1 MAVFLTI
8 LKIIGIVLLCIICL
22 ILLVLSLILFVP
34 VRYRIRAD
42 KEDAGDDL
50 RAFGQVTYL
59 LHILTGRFIYDKETD
74 CYIKLFGIRIWPKKE
89 KKEKKKSRSVDD
101 EAVTVRDEPVTV
113 GDDEEK
119 PAAESPDLQA
129 IPSGQDYTVDW
140 NEDDDS
146 ELPRSEDPP
155 DEAEDKDLF
164 DIIES
169 ILEKIQ
175 SRYDSFSDKYDS
187 FTARLRYW
195 DKMANDP
202 GNRNAVAY
210 IKDIGIRLLK
220 KIMPRTIK
228 GYVHFGSD
236 DPATLGKILVYI
248 SLIYPMLPRKLKIDP
263 DFENADLYGNVD
275 IKGNIRLITIGVAAL
290 KVILNRDCRR
300 MWRLYKK
307 HSGKESG

>member
-74 CYIKLFGIRIWPKKE
+74 CFIKLFGIRIWPKKE
-89 KKEKKKSRSVDD
+89 KKPQKKSRSVDD
-101 EAVTVRDEPVTV
+101 EPVAV
-113 GDDEEK
+113 GDDKEK
-119 PAAESPDLQA
+119 TAAESPDLQA
-129 IPSGQDYTVDW
+129 ISSGQDYTVDW

-146 ELPRSEDPP
+146 ALSRSEDPP

-175 SRYDSFSDKYDS
+175 SRYDSFSDKYVS
-187 FTARLRYW
+187 FAARLRYW

-220 KIMPRTIK
+220 RIMPRTIK

-307 HSGKESG
+307 HSGKQSG